1 MRQHD
6 DGRQQ
11 TDKSDKVF
19 NVTFLTVME
28 PTILFREEDSTK
40 AFLSQCDIYAA
51 CGDDNLT
58 TDLEFICKDG
68 CVAAHQLILASH
80 SQFIR
85 QILNRSH

>member
-1 MRQHD
+1 ME
-6 DGRQQ
+6 DG
-11 TDKSDKVF
+11 KVMTMKRF
-19 NVTFLTVME
+19 TGKISTCHCINYSL
-28 PTILFREEDSTK
+28 LREEDSTK

-85 QILNRSH
+85 QILNRFH